1 MLCFASGIT
10 ATETKVVIEK
20 LIAHHDVLR
29 MRYQKTDDGSW
40 EQYNGGLQ
48 GDYYVFEEA
57 TLPSDTNNDKANKAI
72 FFEQQGTDL
81 KQRIGFRKGLL
92 VGVGLYHDKEQ
103 NESHLLFSIHHM
115 VIDLV
120 SWRILFEDIEIL
132 LEQYR
137 KGKKLSL
144 PEKTDSYRYWMEQN
158 VAYAEGHLLDRQRK
172 YWEDKQ
178 IQPVENISVKN
189 PNGSNS
195 FRLSKRVG
203 FTLSQQETALM
214 QQGMNGAN
222 KVETNA
228 LLLSSLSRAL
238 KEVFD
243 VSSVRVLLEGHGR
256 EEYLEKIDI
265 SRTVGWFTSMYP
277 FVLDG
282 KQESVESIL
291 LLQDALGQ
299 VPDKGVGYG
308 LLRYVSKQLLP
319 KMEDAQVTFNYLGDF
334 TREEKDII
342 ASQSTF
348 SYSEYGH
355 GLDVHEDLER
365 ESELE
370 VSGQSQNGCL
380 QMSIQFSAARM
391 DESKMQQ
398 LAQSYK
404 AQLLTI
410 SQELSQ
416 YDKTLQLP
424 GSFTY
429 KGLTLEQ
436 IEELTK
442 EYGTIEDVYRLSPM
456 QQGLYYHAMSEPK
469 SHAYFEQFGYGLK
482 GDLDI
487 AKLEQ
492 AYRTLIAR
500 HGVLRTV
507 FRNDLAEEPLQ
518 VVLKEGIVDFRVEDL
533 STESEKEQQ
542 EKLQKIAQ
550 RYQDKGFD
558 YEKEN
563 LFRLIV
569 VNLGNSF
576 ELIWQQHHL
585 ILDGWSNAMLMGDF
599 LNLLRSEKDLHHRVF
614 QKSSFSK
621 YVKWLEKY
629 DEESAINYW
638 KNYLDGYD
646 SIAKVPE
653 SFREG
658 SKNEYQRGLQ
668 NFSLTKEQSDQLNQF
683 VVQNKYTFNNV
694 FQSVFGF
701 VLAKYLNLDDVV
713 FGSVVSG
720 RPDTLEDS
728 MNMIGNFI
736 NTIPVRLSLN
746 SDRTFGKQEITT
758 VQKSFIESKD
768 YHFSPLAVIQNQIG
782 NRSLI
787 NHIIVFENYPSDEDG
802 LDINQRIQVLQS
814 NIEPFAQT
822 GYNLSLTVFQSDCFS
837 FECIY
842 NASAYSPKLI
852 KRLGNHL
859 IKVLCELN
867 KDFKEESRVT
877 SFIDNE
883 EIEKFKQLNPP
894 PSTFNQS
901 TVIELFKEAVYSYS
915 DQPALVDGN
924 KQLSYKE
931 LDEQSNRLAHYLAK
945 EHGVTS
951 GDVVGIK
958 LDRSIAQVVSV
969 LGVLKSG
976 AAYVPIDTSYPK
988 ERIAFMEKD
997 SFSKV
1002 IIDEEE
1008 WDQFNL
1014 QRTLYS
1020 TESPAVNVTP
1030 EDAMYVIYTSGST
1043 GTPKGCVLNYEGVSN
1058 YLEWAKEYSRGI
1070 TYSEVDFFSSLSFD
1084 FTVTSLFGALI
1095 QGKTLRIYDTKED
1108 LSQQLNKIVLNPES
1122 GWIKLTPAHINLID
1136 EQTLVTSRSKVFVL
1150 GGEALTEEQIKH
1162 LRKNQG
1168 CRIYNEYGPTEATVG
1183 CIVKEISEDN
1193 EPFIGTP
1200 IPNSEVYLTD
1210 STHHLVPY
1218 CSIGEICIGGVG
1230 LARGYLN
1237 RPELTKEKF
1246 ITNPYNPNQR
1256 LYRTGD
1262 LGRWREDGNLEY
1274 LGRMD
1279 DQVKIRG
1286 YRIEL
1291 GEIEQ
1296 AISTHPQSGQVVVIA
1311 RATNTTADKEL
1322 IAYTTGEATAEEL
1335 KAYLKES
1342 LPSYMVPNY
1351 YVRLESI
1358 PLTSNG
1364 KVDRKALP
1372 DPEGTGLQPAGY
1384 VAPRTEIEKQLV
1396 QIWSNLFNQNQI
1408 SVITN
1413 FTSLGGHSIMAIKA
1427 LSLIY
1432 KHFSITLSVRDILEN
1447 PLTQIAAKLDESIT
1461 PKTGKKEMIL

>member
-1 MLCFASGIT
+1 M
-10 ATETKVVIEK
+10 
-20 LIAHHDVLR
+20 
-29 MRYQKTDDGSW
+29 
-40 EQYNGGLQ
+40 
-48 GDYYVFEEA
+48 
-57 TLPSDTNNDKANKAI
+57 
-72 FFEQQGTDL
+72 
-81 KQRIGFRKGLL
+81 
-92 VGVGLYHDKEQ
+92 
-103 NESHLLFSIHHM
+103 
-115 VIDLV
+115 
-120 SWRILFEDIEIL
+120 
-132 LEQYR
+132 
-137 KGKKLSL
+137 
-144 PEKTDSYRYWMEQN
+144 
-158 VAYAEGHLLDRQRK
+158 
-172 YWEDKQ
+172 
-178 IQPVENISVKN
+178 
-189 PNGSNS
+189 NS
-195 FRLSKRVG
+195 K
-203 FTLSQQETALM
+203 
-214 QQGMNGAN
+214 N

-228 LLLSSLSRAL
+228 ILLAALSRAL
-238 KEVFD
+238 KRTFGVEQI
-243 VSSVRVLLEGHGR
+243 RVLLEGHGR
-256 EEYLEKIDI
+256 EEYLEKTDI

-282 KQESVESIL
+282 KQESVESVL
-291 LLQDALGQ
+291 LLQDALSQ
-299 VPDKGVGYG
+299 VPDKGVGFG
-308 LLRYVSKQLLP
+308 LLRYISKQPLP

-334 TREEKDII
+334 TREEG
-342 ASQSTF
+342 ASEATTPMTF
-348 SYSEYGH
+348 TYSEYAH

-370 VSGQSQNGCL
+370 VSGQSQDGCL
-380 QMSIQFSAARM
+380 QMSIQYSSARM
-391 DESKMQQ
+391 DASKMQQ
-398 LAQSYK
+398 LAESYK

-436 IEELTK
+436 ITALEK
-442 EYGTIEDVYRLSPM
+442 EYGGIEDVYRLSPM
-456 QQGLYYHAMSEPK
+456 QQGLYYHALSEPD

-482 GDLDI
+482 GELDI
-487 AKLEQ
+487 TKLEQ

-507 FRNDLAEEPLQ
+507 FRNDLADEPLQ
-518 VVLKEGIVDFRVEDL
+518 VVLKEGIVDFRYEDI
-533 STESEKEQQ
+533 TDQDENEQQ
-542 EKLQKIAQ
+542 QKLQKIAK
-550 RYQDKGFD
+550 RYQESGFD

-585 ILDGWSNAMLMGDF
+585 IIDGWSNAILMEEF
-599 LNLLRSEKDLHHRVF
+599 LSAVKTEKHQNDKSF
-614 QKSSFSK
+614 IKSSFSS
-621 YVKWLEKY
+621 YVKWLDKY
-629 DEESAINYW
+629 DDNQAVNYW
-638 KNYLDGYD
+638 KIYLDGYD
-646 SIAKVPE
+646 AIAKIPE
-653 SFREG
+653 SN
-658 SKNEYQRGLQ
+658 KNDSEKEYLRAVH
-668 NFSLTKEQSDQLNQF
+668 NFSLTKEQSSHLNQF
-683 VVQNKYTFNNV
+683 AIQNQYTLNNV

-701 VLAKYLNLDDVV
+701 VLSKYSSLDDVV

-720 RPDTLEDS
+720 RPETLEKS
-728 MNMIGNFI
+728 MEMIGNFI
-736 NTIPVRLSLN
+736 NTIPVRLTLDSN
-746 SDRTFGKQEITT
+746 KAFGKEQINA

-768 YHFSPLAVIQNQIG
+768 FHFSPLAIIQNQIG

-787 NHIIVFENYPSDEDG
+787 NHIIVFENYPSSGEDS
-802 LDINQRIQVLQS
+802 LINQRIQVMQS
-814 NIEPFAQT
+814 NLAPFAQT
-822 GYNLSLTVFQSDCFS
+822 GYDLSLTVFNSDCFS

-842 NASAYSPKLI
+842 NESVYSSVLI
-852 KRLGNHL
+852 NRLGDHL

-867 KDFKEESRVT
+867 KNFDENSRLESL
-877 SFIDNE
+877 IDKK
-883 EIEKFKQLNPP
+883 EIELFKRLNPP
-894 PSTFNQS
+894 PTAYDQR
-901 TVIELFKEAVYSYS
+901 TVIDRFEAVVKTYSS
-915 DQPALVDGN
+915 SQAIVSGD
-924 KQLSYKE
+924 KQLSYQE
-931 LDEQSNRLAHYLAK
+931 LDEQSNRLAHYLAY
-945 EHGVTS
+945 EYGITF

-969 LGVLKSG
+969 LGVLKAG

-988 ERIAFMEKD
+988 ERIAFMEND
-997 SFSKV
+997 SCSKV

-1020 TESPAVNVTP
+1020 TESPAVKVTST
-1030 EDAMYVIYTSGST
+1030 DAMYVIYTSGST
-1043 GTPKGCVLNYEGVSN
+1043 GNPKGCVLNYEGVSN
-1058 YLEWAKEYSRGI
+1058 YLDWTEEYSRGI
-1070 TYSEVDFFSSLSFD
+1070 SYNEVDFFSSLSFD
-1084 FTVTSLFGALI
+1084 FTVTSIFGALT
-1095 QGKTLRIYDTKED
+1095 QGKTLRICDSKED
-1108 LSQQLNKIVLNPES
+1108 LSQQLKSIVLNPES
-1122 GWIKLTPAHINLID
+1122 AWIKLTPAHINLI
-1136 EQTLVTSRSKVFVL
+1136 EEKTLTSARKKVFVL
-1150 GGEALTEEQIKH
+1150 GGEALTKDQIKH
-1162 LRKNQG
+1162 LRHNEG

-1183 CIVKEISEDN
+1183 CIVKEIGDDN
-1193 EPFIGTP
+1193 EPYIGKP
-1200 IPNSEVYLTD
+1200 IQNTETYLLD
-1210 STHHLVPY
+1210 STHSLVPY
-1218 CSIGEICIGGVG
+1218 GSTGEICIGGLG
-1230 LARGYLN
+1230 LARDYLN

-1246 ITNPYNPNQR
+1246 ITNPYHPEER

-1296 AISTHPQSGQVVVIA
+1296 ALTSHTAVSQCVVIA
-1311 RATNTTADKEL
+1311 RAINNTSDKEL

-1335 KAYLKES
+1335 KAYLKEK
-1342 LPSYMVPNY
+1342 LPQYMVPSY
-1351 YVRLESI
+1351 YVKLESI

-1372 DPEGTGLQPAGY
+1372 DPEGTGLQQAEY